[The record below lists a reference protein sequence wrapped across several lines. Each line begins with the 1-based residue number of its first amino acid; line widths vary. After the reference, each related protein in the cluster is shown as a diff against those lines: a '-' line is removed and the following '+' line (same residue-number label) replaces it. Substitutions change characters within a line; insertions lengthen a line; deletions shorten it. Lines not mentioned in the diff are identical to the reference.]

1 VPEGGIVV
9 HEGDVASDE
18 VEELALLMHAS
29 MWQAVGKVWQLNTAV
44 KRPSGSI
51 QMRLV

>member
-1 VPEGGIVV
+1 
-9 HEGDVASDE
+9 
-18 VEELALLMHAS
+18 

>member
-1 VPEGGIVV
+1 
-9 HEGDVASDE
+9 VASDE
-18 VEELALLMHAS
+18 VEELALLMHVS
-29 MWQAVGKVWQLNTAV
+29 MWRAVGKVWQLNTAV